1 MCTGFG
7 FGILIGVLA
16 LPMLGMG
23 YRSMAQYAVFIAVI
37 SYVIS
42 IFLFICFII
51 SLVNAANG
59 KANPAPI
66 FGKLYEKL
74 FGNMFDSSEFQSNH
88 SINENQNNINTQSIE
103 KTIKRGLVVNLFVL
117 FVGVIL
123 LFIPIMFWLFI
134 FDRQIDLS
142 TLLLPSL
149 GYIFLYLYSKNK
161 TLSEIKISLKPIYLI
176 IAFDLFLK
184 SLSFFSISDAR
195 MILRKK
201 ICNDPNLDCESEFFP
216 KISNLALEISNDN
229 TNWFSHEYLNRNY
242 EVGSLYRNI
251 INFCEATIPY
261 IVILICLT
269 GVIFLMRFIS
279 INFKITS
286 FINFQNSLSQD
297 IRNKLSL
304 EYLKIN
310 PLRETILKISSG
322 LLGIFVVIN
331 LFASYMLNNTI
342 HKTVLTEVNN
352 SIDFYNKRLKFEQD
366 STRNVQI
373 QEEERGKL
381 LTQLV
386 SAIRPF
392 YINDSIYVDSAY
404 NVVIQKING
413 ADNVMESARN
423 FILTG
428 FKTNISGPYSD
439 GQKND
444 LYFLSLGVYQDINN
458 ANNALNLI
466 KPLFPDSELH
476 YLVMPPGWR
485 NDD

>member
-1 MCTGFG
+1 MKKI
-7 FGILIGVLA
+7 IL
-16 LPMLGMG
+16 
-23 YRSMAQYAVFIAVI
+23 F
-37 SYVIS
+37 
-42 IFLFICFII
+42 F
-51 SLVNAANG
+51 
-59 KANPAPI
+59 
-66 FGKLYEKL
+66 
-74 FGNMFDSSEFQSNH
+74 
-88 SINENQNNINTQSIE
+88 
-103 KTIKRGLVVNLFVL
+103 
-117 FVGVIL
+117 L
-123 LFIPIMFWLFI
+123 LF
-134 FDRQIDLS
+134 
-142 TLLLPSL
+142 
-149 GYIFLYLYSKNK
+149 
-161 TLSEIKISLKPIYLI
+161 
-176 IAFDLFLK
+176 
-184 SLSFFSISDAR
+184 FFALNSSAQ
-195 MILRKK
+195 K
-201 ICNDPNLDCESEFFP
+201 
-216 KISNLALEISNDN
+216 NLAWS
-229 TNWFSHEYLNRNY
+229 
-242 EVGSLYRNI
+242 
-251 INFCEATIPY
+251 
-261 IVILICLT
+261 
-269 GVIFLMRFIS
+269 
-279 INFKITS
+279 
-286 FINFQNSLSQD
+286 
-297 IRNKLSL
+297 
-304 EYLKIN
+304 
-310 PLRETILKISSG
+310 
-322 LLGIFVVIN
+322 
-331 LFASYMLNNTI
+331 
-342 HKTVLTEVNN
+342 EVNN